1 MLEKNMKGGH
11 GQLYLTS
18 LNEDTEREFGRG
30 LNQTHLI
37 NTQDINSI
45 DIPMTGQIRTNVSS
59 IFSMKQKGGNAM
71 DRLSK
76 QEKSSTFYLVNEV
89 LNNCT
94 QQSNTNFKADQKWIN
109 FASDQIAEIIDQKF
123 KM

>member
-1 MLEKNMKGGH
+1 MLEKNLKGGH

-18 LNEDTEREFGRG
+18 LNEDTERG

-37 NTQDINSI
+37 NTHDINSI
-45 DIPMTGQIRTNVSS
+45 DIPMTGQNRTNASS
-59 IFSMKQKGGNAM
+59 IFSMKHKGAI

-89 LNNCT
+89 LNNCA
-94 QQSNTNFKADQKWIN
+94 QQSNTTLKADQKWIN
-109 FASDQIAEIIDQKF
+109 FASDQISEIIDQKF
-123 KM
+123 KMQS